1 MMEAKPVSPNN
12 LFSSEGEMVGLV
24 QNKDWAATPLGSKEN
39 WPQSLRTAVDICL
52 YSRFPMVIWWGR
64 ELVLIYNDAWR
75 PILGPI
81 KHPKA
86 LGKPGYEM
94 WQEAWDIIGAQLN
107 GVLNTGQA
115 TWSDDLYLPINR
127 FGFIEECY
135 FTYSYS
141 PILIETGE
149 VGGVFTAVTETT
161 ERVIGERHLRTLREL
176 GANTSKAKTVEE
188 ACKFAV
194 NTLSHNPYDI
204 PFALL
209 YLVEEIETA
218 TFARIVGAV
227 GIETGCD
234 ASPTQV
240 DLTQNQSS
248 DVWNLAEVC
257 QTCEAV
263 IIDDLASKFDAIPSS
278 VWSTPP
284 NSCIV
289 MPIAQ
294 SGQKK
299 QLAGLLVMGISPQR
313 SMDDTY
319 QRFFELVA
327 NNVAT
332 AIANASAYEAEKRR
346 AEVLAE
352 LDKAKTTFFSN
363 VSHEFRTPL
372 TLMLSPLEDM
382 VAEDAELTQQQRQ
395 ILELVHRNG
404 LRLLKL
410 VNTLLDFSRIEA
422 GRVQAVYDKTDLAT
436 LTRELASVFRS
447 AIEKAGLQLI
457 INCPQY
463 IEAYVDQQMWE
474 KVVLN
479 LISNAFK
486 FTFVGEIE
494 VALHAIGDNIELK
507 VRDTGIGIPTTE
519 LPHLFERFY
528 RVEGAKGRSLE
539 GSGIGLSL
547 VQELVKLHGGNIYV
561 ESIVDKGTCFTVSI
575 KRGYAHL
582 PADRIGA
589 TSTLASTALGATPY
603 VEEALRWLPQTLQKV
618 ESVETELIRS
628 VQVLSQLQTIRRD
641 VINHVSTQHSA
652 LNTQHSK
659 RILLADDNADMREY
673 VKRLLEENYIV
684 EVVGDG
690 IEALAAIRQQV
701 PDLVLTDIMMPG
713 LDGFG
718 LLRELRANPDTTDI
732 PIIMLSARAGEES
745 RVEGM
750 EAGADDYLVKPFSAR
765 ELKARVAAT
774 LKLAQLRK
782 EALIREQALRQQSEE
797 TYNQLISL
805 LENMSDAYI
814 AVDKEWRVV
823 YQNAAAERINA
834 KPRTEV
840 LGKTHWEEWAPSVGT
855 NVEYQYRWAMEHQ
868 VPVHFEHHYYLPTV
882 YDVWLEIHAYPSES
896 GLSIFYRD
904 ITERKQAEQERERLL
919 QQEQAARAE
928 AEAANRI
935 KDEFLAVL
943 SHELRSPLNPILGW
957 AKLLQTRKF
966 DEAALKSALSTIERN
981 AKLQAQLI
989 EDLLDV
995 SRILQGKLSLNM
1007 VSVNLIPVIEA
1018 ALETVRLAAEAK
1030 NICIV
1035 TQFDSIGQVLGDAGR
1050 LQQIIWNLLSNA
1062 VKFTPPTGQ
1071 IKICLECVE
1080 NQAQISVS
1088 DNGKGISA
1096 DFLPYVFEH
1105 FRQEDS
1111 ATTRKFGGLGLGL
1124 AIVKY
1129 LVELHGGTV
1138 KAESLGEGLGATFI
1152 VRLPV
1157 IQNLTKTEEINMNL
1171 LDTPS
1176 NTLPLAGKNILIVDD
1191 DTDNLE
1197 FFSFI
1202 LEEYGATVTTVSSGT
1217 EALQLLSH
1225 SQPDILL
1232 SDIGMAEM
1240 DGYMLIQEIR
1250 TREKEKNIQQIPAIA
1265 LTAYAGEMNQQQAL
1279 TAGFQYHIAKPVDS
1293 EELLEAICKL
1303 LS

>member
-1 MMEAKPVSPNN
+1 MVEAKPVNPNN
-12 LFSSEGEMVGLV
+12 LFSEEGEMVGLV
-24 QNKDWAATPLGSKEN
+24 QNMDWSATPLGSKDN

-86 LGKPGYEM
+86 LGRPGYEM

-127 FGFIEECY
+127 FGFVEECY

-141 PILIETGE
+141 PILTETGE

-188 ACKFAV
+188 ACSFAV

-209 YLVEEIETA
+209 YLVEDSVA
-218 TFARIVGAV
+218 SARLVDTV
-227 GIETGCD
+227 GIEAGTD
-234 ASPTQV
+234 ASPIQV
-240 DLTQNQSS
+240 DLTQNQSN
-248 DVWNLAEVC
+248 DVWNFAQVY

-263 IIDDLASKFDAIPSS
+263 IIDVASKFDAIPSS
-278 VWSTPP
+278 VWGIPP
-284 NSCIV
+284 TSCIV

-294 SGQKK
+294 SGQQQ

-313 SMDDTY
+313 GMDDTY

-332 AIANASAYEAEKRR
+332 AIANASAYEAERRR
-346 AEVLAE
+346 AEALAE
-352 LDKAKTTFFSN
+352 LDQAKTTFFSN

-382 VAEDAELTQQQRQ
+382 ACDPALTQQQRQ
-395 ILELVHRNG
+395 TLELIQRNG

-410 VNTLLDFSRIEA
+410 VNSLLDFSRIEA
-422 GRVQAVYDKTDLAT
+422 GRVQAVYEPTDLAT
-436 LTRELASVFRS
+436 LSRELASVFRS

-457 INCPQY
+457 VNCPDLY
-463 IEAYVDQQMWE
+463 EFAYVDRQMWE
-474 KVVLN
+474 KIVLN
-479 LISNAFK
+479 LVSNAFK
-486 FTFVGEIE
+486 FTFTGEIE
-494 VALHAIGDNIELK
+494 VSLHIVDDNIELK
-507 VRDTGIGIPTTE
+507 VRDTGIGISPTE

-547 VQELVKLHGGNIYV
+547 VQELVKLHGGNISV
-561 ESIVDKGTCFTVSI
+561 ESIVGKGTCFTVLI

-582 PADRIGA
+582 PGDRIDA
-589 TSTLASTALGATPY
+589 TSTLVSTAIGATPY
-603 VEEALRWLPQTLQKV
+603 VEEALRWLPQTV
-618 ESVETELIRS
+618 ESAELK
-628 VQVLSQLQTIRRD
+628 VLSQNAAINTI
-641 VINHVSTQHSA
+641 STQHSA
-652 LNTQHSK
+652 LNTQHCL
-659 RILLADDNADMREY
+659 RILLADDNIDMREY
-673 VKRLLEENYIV
+673 IKRLLEENYIV
-684 EVVGDG
+684 EAVGDG
-690 IEALAAIRQQV
+690 VSALAAIRQQI
-701 PDLVLTDIMMPG
+701 PDLVLTDVMMPG

-718 LLRELRANPDTTDI
+718 LLRELRANPDTKDI

-765 ELKARVAAT
+765 ELIARVAAT

-782 EALIREQALRQQSEE
+782 EALVREQALRQQSEE
-797 TYNQLISL
+797 TYNQLVEL
-805 LENMSDAYI
+805 LENMTDAYVALDQDWQI
-814 AVDKEWRVV
+814 V
-823 YQNAAAERINA
+823 YQNAAAERING

-840 LGKTHWEEWAPSVGT
+840 LGKTQWEEWPASVGT
-855 NVEYQYRWAMEHQ
+855 NIEHQYKWAMEHQ
-868 VPVHFEHHYYLPTV
+868 VPVHFEHNYYLPPV
-882 YDVWLEIHAYPSES
+882 YDVWLEIHAYPSSS

-904 ITERKQAEQERERLL
+904 ITERKRAEQERERLL

-928 AEAANRI
+928 AETANRI

-957 AKLLQTRKF
+957 AKLLQSRKF
-966 DEAALKSALSTIERN
+966 DEAGLKSALSTIERN

-995 SRILQGKLSLNM
+995 SRILRGKLSLNM
-1007 VSVNLIPVIEA
+1007 VSVNLIPIIEA
-1018 ALETVRLAAEAK
+1018 ALETVHLAAEAK
-1030 NICIV
+1030 NIQIQ
-1035 TQFDSIGQVLGDAGR
+1035 TQFDSIAQVLGDAGR

-1062 VKFTPPTGQ
+1062 VKFTPQSGQ
-1071 IKICLECVE
+1071 VKICLKCAHQ
-1080 NQAQISVS
+1080 QAQISVS
-1088 DNGKGISA
+1088 DTGKGISP

-1138 KAESLGEGLGATFI
+1138 KAESPGEGQGATFI
-1152 VRLPV
+1152 VRLPI
-1157 IQNLTKTEEINMNL
+1157 IQNLIVTKETTMNL
-1171 LDTPS
+1171 LDTPQNAS
-1176 NTLPLAGKNILIVDD
+1176 PLTGKSILIVDD
-1191 DTDNLE
+1191 DADNLE

-1202 LEEYGATVTTVSSGT
+1202 LEEYGANVTTVASGS
-1217 EALQLLSH
+1217 EALEFLS
-1225 SQPDILL
+1225 QTRPDIIL
-1232 SDIGMAEM
+1232 SDIGMPEM
-1240 DGYMLIQEIR
+1240 DGYMLIQSIR
-1250 TREKEKNIQQIPAIA
+1250 NFEDKNIQQIPAIA
-1265 LTAYAGEMNQQQAL
+1265 LTAYAGEINQQQAL
-1279 TAGFQYHIAKPVDS
+1279 AAGFQHHIAKPVDS

-1303 LS
+1303 LDLHK

>member
-1 MMEAKPVSPNN
+1 MMEAKLVSPNN
-12 LFSSEGEMVGLV
+12 LFSEEGEMVGLV
-24 QNKDWAATPLGSKEN
+24 QNMDWAATPLGSKEN

-75 PILGPI
+75 PILGPL

-107 GVLNTGQA
+107 SVLNTGQA

-176 GANTSKAKTVEE
+176 GANTSKAKNVEE
-188 ACKFAV
+188 ACNFAV
-194 NTLSHNPYDI
+194 NTLSHNLHDI

-209 YLVEEIETA
+209 YLVEEIETV
-218 TFARIVGAV
+218 TFARLIGTV

-248 DVWNLAEVC
+248 DVWNLAEIC
-257 QTCEAV
+257 QTCEAL

-463 IEAYVDQQMWE
+463 VEAYVDQQMWE
-474 KVVLN
+474 KIVLN

-519 LPHLFERFY
+519 LPHLFKRFY

-547 VQELVKLHGGNIYV
+547 VQELVKLHGGNIHV
-561 ESIVDKGTCFTVSI
+561 ESTVDKGTCFTISI

-582 PADRIGA
+582 PADRISA

-603 VEEALRWLPQTLQKV
+603 VEEAVRWLPQTV
-618 ESVETELIRS
+618 ESAELK
-628 VQVLSQLQTIRRD
+628 VLSQLQTI
-641 VINHVSTQHSA
+641 NHSTLNTTHSA
-652 LNTQHSK
+652 RLTQHSK

-684 EVVGDG
+684 EAVGDG
-690 IEALAAIRQQV
+690 IEALTAIRQQV

-718 LLRELRANPDTTDI
+718 LLRELKANPDTTDI

-765 ELKARVAAT
+765 ELRARVAAT

-814 AVDKEWRVV
+814 ALDKDWRVV
-823 YQNAAAERINA
+823 YQNAAAERING
-834 KPRTEV
+834 KSRTEV
-840 LGKTHWEEWAPSVGT
+840 LGKTHWEEWATSVGT
-855 NVEYQYRWAMEHQ
+855 NVEHQYRWAMEHQ
-868 VPVHFEHHYYLPTV
+868 VLVHFEHHYYVPSV

-919 QQEQAARAE
+919 QQEQAARVD

-1007 VSVNLIPVIEA
+1007 VSVSLIPVIEA
-1018 ALETVRLAAEAK
+1018 ALETVHLAAEAK
-1030 NICIV
+1030 NIHIQ

-1062 VKFTPPTGQ
+1062 VKFTPQSGQ
-1071 IKICLECVE
+1071 IKICLECV
-1080 NQAQISVS
+1080 NKQAQISVS

-1152 VRLPV
+1152 VKLPV

-1176 NTLPLAGKNILIVDD
+1176 NTLPLAGKTILIVDD

-1202 LEEYGATVTTVSSGT
+1202 LEEYGANVTTVASGA

-1250 TREKEKNIQQIPAIA
+1250 TREKEKNIQEIPAIA

-1279 TAGFQYHIAKPVDS
+1279 TAGFQHHIAKPVDS

>member
-12 LFSSEGEMVGLV
+12 LFSEEGEMVKLV

-39 WPQSLRTAVDICL
+39 WSQSLRTAVDICL

-86 LGKPGYEM
+86 LGKPGYDM
-94 WQEAWDIIGAQLN
+94 WQETWDIIGAQLN
-107 GVLNTGQA
+107 SVLNTGQA

-188 ACKFAV
+188 ACNFAV

-209 YLVEEIETA
+209 YLVEEIEMGTG
-218 TFARIVGAV
+218 ARLVGTV

-248 DVWNLAEVC
+248 DVWKLAEVC
-257 QTCEAV
+257 QSCEAV
-263 IIDDLASKFDAIPSS
+263 IINDLTSKFDAIPSS

-294 SGQKK
+294 SGQKT

-382 VAEDAELTQQQRQ
+382 MAEDASLTQQQRQ

-447 AIEKAGLQLI
+447 TIEKAGLQLI
-457 INCPQY
+457 IDCPQY
-463 IEAYVDQQMWE
+463 VEAYVDQQMWE

-486 FTFVGEIE
+486 FTLVGEIE

-507 VRDTGIGIPTTE
+507 VRDTGIGISTTE

-547 VQELVKLHGGNIYV
+547 VQELVKLHGGNIHV
-561 ESIVDKGTCFTVSI
+561 ESTVDKGTCFTVSI

-603 VEEALRWLPQTLQKV
+603 VEEALRWLPKKV
-618 ESVETELIRS
+618 KSAELK
-628 VQVLSQLQTIRRD
+628 VLSQELQTTHYSSL
-641 VINHVSTQHSA
+641 NTQHSSLNTQHSA
-652 LNTQHSK
+652 LNTQHSL

-673 VKRLLEENYIV
+673 VKRLLEENYVV
-684 EVVGDG
+684 ETVGDG

-718 LLRELRANPDTTDI
+718 LLRELRTNPDTTDI

-765 ELKARVAAT
+765 ELRARVAAT

-814 AVDKEWRVV
+814 ALDKDWRVV
-823 YQNAAAERINA
+823 YQNAAAERING
-834 KPRTEV
+834 KSRTEV
-840 LGKTHWEEWAPSVGT
+840 LGQNHWEEWAPSVGT
-855 NVEYQYRWAMEHQ
+855 NVEYQYRWAMKYQ
-868 VPVHFEHHYYLPTV
+868 VPVHFEHHYYVPSV

-904 ITERKQAEQERERLL
+904 ISERKQAEQERERLL
-919 QQEQAARAE
+919 QQEQAARTE

-1007 VSVNLIPVIEA
+1007 VSVSLIPVIEA

-1030 NICIV
+1030 NIQIKTHFNSV
-1035 TQFDSIGQVLGDAGR
+1035 GQVLGDSGR

-1062 VKFTPPTGQ
+1062 VKFTPQSGHVN
-1071 IKICLECVE
+1071 ICLECV
-1080 NQAQISVS
+1080 NKQAQISVS
-1088 DNGKGISA
+1088 DTGKGISA

-1138 KAESLGEGLGATFI
+1138 KVESAGEGLGATFI
-1152 VRLPV
+1152 VKLPV

-1176 NTLPLAGKNILIVDD
+1176 NTLPLTGKTILIVDD

-1202 LEEYGATVTTVSSGT
+1202 LEEYGATVTTVASGT

-1225 SQPDILL
+1225 SQPDMLL

-1279 TAGFQYHIAKPVDS
+1279 TAGFQHHIAKPVDA

>member
-1 MMEAKPVSPNN
+1 MMEAKPVSPNK
-12 LFSSEGEMVGLV
+12 LFSEEGEMVGLV
-24 QNKDWAATPLGSKEN
+24 QNMDWAATPLGSKEN

-75 PILGPI
+75 PVLGPI

-94 WQEAWDIIGAQLN
+94 WQEAWEIIGAQLN

-188 ACKFAV
+188 ACNFAV
-194 NTLSHNPYDI
+194 TTLSHNPHDI

-209 YLVEEIETA
+209 YLVEETETLL
-218 TFARIVGAV
+218 FARLVGTV

-257 QTCEAV
+257 QTCEAL
-263 IIDDLASKFDAIPSS
+263 IIDDLTFKFDAIPSS

-547 VQELVKLHGGNIYV
+547 VQELVKLHGGDIHV
-561 ESIVDKGTCFTVSI
+561 ESIVNKGTCFTVSI

-589 TSTLASTALGATPY
+589 ISTLASTALGATPY
-603 VEEALRWLPQTLQKV
+603 VEEALRWLPQTV
-618 ESVETELIRS
+618 ESADLK
-628 VQVLSQLQTIRRD
+628 VLSQLQTTHTDVINRRD
-641 VINHVSTQHSA
+641 VINKSGKTSGLHVST
-652 LNTQHSK
+652 L
-659 RILLADDNADMREY
+659 RILLADDNTDMREY

-684 EVVGDG
+684 EAVGDG
-690 IEALAAIRQQV
+690 IEALTAIRQQV
-701 PDLVLTDIMMPG
+701 PDLVLTDIMMPR

-718 LLRELRANPDTTDI
+718 LLRELRANSDTTDI

-765 ELKARVAAT
+765 ELRVRVAAT

-814 AVDKEWRVV
+814 ALDKDWRVV
-823 YQNAAAERINA
+823 YQNAAAERING
-834 KPRTEV
+834 KSRTEV

-868 VPVHFEHHYYLPTV
+868 VPVHFEHRYYVPSV

-919 QQEQAARAE
+919 QQEQAARAD

-1030 NICIV
+1030 NIHIQ

-1062 VKFTPPTGQ
+1062 VKFTPQSGQ
-1071 IKICLECVE
+1071 IKICLESV
-1080 NQAQISVS
+1080 NKQAQISVS

-1138 KAESLGEGLGATFI
+1138 KAESLGEGQGATFI
-1152 VRLPV
+1152 VKLPV
-1157 IQNLTKTEEINMNL
+1157 IQNLTETKEMNMNL
-1171 LDTPS
+1171 LDTPL
-1176 NTLPLAGKNILIVDD
+1176 NTLPLAGKSILIVDD
-1191 DTDNLE
+1191 DADNLE

-1202 LEEYGATVTTVSSGT
+1202 LEEYGATVTTVASGA

-1250 TREKEKNIQQIPAIA
+1250 TREKEKNIQEIPAIA
-1265 LTAYAGEMNQQQAL
+1265 LTAYAGEINQQQAL
-1279 TAGFQYHIAKPVDS
+1279 TAGFQHHIAKPVDS

>member
-1 MMEAKPVSPNN
+1 MEAKLVSPNN
-12 LFSSEGEMVGLV
+12 LFSEEGEMVGLV
-24 QNKDWAATPLGSKEN
+24 QNMDWAATPLGSKEN

-75 PILGPI
+75 PILGPL

-107 GVLNTGQA
+107 SVLNTGQA

-176 GANTSKAKTVEE
+176 GANTSKAKNVEE
-188 ACKFAV
+188 ACNFAV
-194 NTLSHNPYDI
+194 NTLSHNLHDI

-209 YLVEEIETA
+209 YLVEEIETV
-218 TFARIVGAV
+218 TFARLIGTV

-248 DVWNLAEVC
+248 DVWNLAEIC
-257 QTCEAV
+257 QTCEAL

-463 IEAYVDQQMWE
+463 VEAYVDQQMWE
-474 KVVLN
+474 KIVLN

-519 LPHLFERFY
+519 LPHLFKRFY

-547 VQELVKLHGGNIYV
+547 VQELVKLHGGNIHV
-561 ESIVDKGTCFTVSI
+561 ESTVDKGTCFTISI

-582 PADRIGA
+582 PADRISA

-603 VEEALRWLPQTLQKV
+603 VEEAVRWLPQTV
-618 ESVETELIRS
+618 ESAELK
-628 VQVLSQLQTIRRD
+628 VLSQLQTI
-641 VINHVSTQHSA
+641 NHSTLNTTHSA
-652 LNTQHSK
+652 RLTQHSK

-684 EVVGDG
+684 EAVGDG
-690 IEALAAIRQQV
+690 IEALTAIRQQV

-718 LLRELRANPDTTDI
+718 LLRELKANPDTTDI

-765 ELKARVAAT
+765 ELRARVAAT

-814 AVDKEWRVV
+814 ALDKDWRVV
-823 YQNAAAERINA
+823 YQNAAAERING
-834 KPRTEV
+834 KSRTEV
-840 LGKTHWEEWAPSVGT
+840 LGKTHWEEWATSVGT
-855 NVEYQYRWAMEHQ
+855 NVEHQYRWAMEHQ
-868 VPVHFEHHYYLPTV
+868 VLVHFEHHYYVPSV

-919 QQEQAARAE
+919 QQEQAARVD

-1007 VSVNLIPVIEA
+1007 VSVSLIPVIEA
-1018 ALETVRLAAEAK
+1018 ALETVHLAAEAK
-1030 NICIV
+1030 NIHIQ

-1062 VKFTPPTGQ
+1062 VKFTPQSGQ
-1071 IKICLECVE
+1071 IKICLECV
-1080 NQAQISVS
+1080 NKQAQISVS

-1152 VRLPV
+1152 VKLPV

-1176 NTLPLAGKNILIVDD
+1176 NTLPLAGKTILIVDD

-1202 LEEYGATVTTVSSGT
+1202 LEEYGANVTTVASGA

-1250 TREKEKNIQQIPAIA
+1250 TREKEKNIQEIPAIA

-1279 TAGFQYHIAKPVDS
+1279 TAGFQHHIAKPVDS